1 MHTGAIEKSIIKWA
15 LLIPEGRVLID
26 TARSFVYCESD
37 LNGVLMAAK
46 LSGLSPNLTSR
57 LAAWMLISSY
67 EVFEALRRGIAV
79 PFRKRDAEAMRNIPI

>member
-1 MHTGAIEKSIIKWA
+1 MHTGATEKSITKWE

-26 TARSFVYCESD
+26 TARRFVYCESD
-37 LNGVLMAAK
+37 LNGVLMTAK

-57 LAAWMLISSY
+57 LAAWTLISSY

-79 PFRKRDAEAMRNIPI
+79 SFRKRDAKAVRDIPI